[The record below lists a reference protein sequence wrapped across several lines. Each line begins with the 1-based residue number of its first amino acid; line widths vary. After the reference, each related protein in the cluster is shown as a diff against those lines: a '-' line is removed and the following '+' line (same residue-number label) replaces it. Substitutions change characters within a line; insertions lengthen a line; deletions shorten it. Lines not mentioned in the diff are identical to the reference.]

1 MAPPDTNILRV
12 DILRTV
18 NFDGINNTILFDNKS
33 QRDTYFNSKI
43 LYSLNSQQQRVNL
56 SMSGTYQRR
65 QWIMRFNSNYNTII
79 NDSNYMRYKN
89 GNEDWIYCFIVDV
102 MWINPN
108 DCEIAFIVDSVNTY
122 IYDVNWKPC
131 LVEREHSSVE
141 TLPSY
146 ENENVSFS
154 NYIESSQELYV
165 ADDYVTE
172 YGKTFLGIDTVNK
185 SISNPDYGFIIQM
198 SPDFGVID
206 NNISLIPQDYTLCV
220 NGVYSEWAYVFL
232 PSPSALNIFMNIC
245 KQKNYNMEEIKSIYS
260 IPTIFFTNLYSTD
273 NENVASLGLTDIFL
287 EAKKITA
294 TPYPFETKIYT
305 IYNKIKEI
313 SALTNTII
321 PSVPIKCDINLNSSI
336 VTNIKCYNSPYMYI
350 TLYTPSGKLKIEP
363 QYING
368 FITNNEEVTLNF
380 SLYWSI
386 FNTSFS
392 LALNANTYSKIT
404 APQNY
409 NSSMFKV
416 NLSPMPTHTSIIDA
430 QSQWWRENKF
440 SILSNVGLAAFS
452 IASGVG
458 AIDMPTSI
466 AMPQNAKG
474 GTRSNNY
481 RQDYEVMGGAA
492 SLLNTVDKI
501 YKASKLPDYEN
512 TQLSGIDSVSSRIPP
527 VIVVTSRLITEELQQ
542 LNDYFNMFGYFV
554 NKIQIPTLFR
564 DGINKYR
571 QRWEFLKASLPVIF
585 ATKNSK
591 NMLIQKED
599 IPYANILEIKS
610 ILNNGITFW
619 NYSANIDD
627 EFGDYT
633 LDNEVV

>member
-43 LYSLNSQQQRVNL
+43 LYSLNSEQQRVNL

-165 ADDYVTE
+165 ADDYVTD
-172 YGKTFLGIDTVNK
+172 YGKTFLGIDVTNK
-185 SISNPDYGFIIQM
+185 SISNPDYGFIIEVAK
-198 SPDFGVID
+198 DFFGELTDLKGYNICL
-206 NNISLIPQDYTLCV
+206 NN
-220 NGVYSEWAYVFL
+220 VYSEYMYVFL
-232 PSPSALNIFMNIC
+232 PTASNLNVYLTIC
-245 KQKNYNMEEIKSIYS
+245 RVSGYNMEQIKAIYS
-260 IPTIFFTNLYSTD
+260 IPNIFFTNLFTINED
-273 NENVASLGLTDIFL
+273 NKASLGNTDIIIH
-287 EAKKITA
+287 KNKITSA
-294 TPYPFETKIYT
+294 GIEANYYI
-305 IYNKIKEI
+305 IYNSERAFDELIDTKVPPI
-313 SALTNTII
+313 
-321 PSVPIKCDINLNSSI
+321 PIKCDINLNSLI
-336 VTNIKCYNSPYMYI
+336 VTNVKCYNSPYMYI

-386 FNTSFS
+386 FNTGFS

-416 NLSPMPTHTSIIDA
+416 NLSPMPSHNSIIDA

-440 SILSNVGLAAFS
+440 SIISNAGLAAIS

-458 AIDMPTSI
+458 ALDMASSI

-492 SLLNTVDKI
+492 SLLNTVDKL

-554 NKIQIPTLFR
+554 NKIKIPTLFR

-571 QRWEFLKASLPVIF
+571 QRWEFLKTSLPVIF

-633 LDNEVV
+633 LENEVI

>member
-43 LYSLNSQQQRVNL
+43 LYSLNSEQQRVNL

-89 GNEDWIYCFIVDV
+89 GNEDWIYCFILDV

-122 IYDVNWKPC
+122 IYAVNWKPC

-165 ADDYVTE
+165 DDDYVTD
-172 YGKTFLGIDTVNK
+172 YGKTFLGISATNK
-185 SISNPDYGFIIQM
+185 SISNPEYGFIIEVAKNF
-198 SPDFGVID
+198 FGELTDLRGYNVCL
-206 NNISLIPQDYTLCV
+206 NS
-220 NGVYSEWAYVFL
+220 VYSEYMYVFL
-232 PSPSALNIFMNIC
+232 PTPAMLNLFLTDRRFSG
-245 KQKNYNMEEIKSIYS
+245 YNMEEIKAIYS
-260 IPTIFFTNLYSTD
+260 IPNIFFTNLFTTG
-273 NENVASLGLTDIFL
+273 ENNKASLGNTDIIIQ
-287 EAKKITA
+287 KIESTSA
-294 TPYPFETKIYT
+294 VGNIIYYI
-305 IYNKIKEI
+305 IYNSER
-313 SALTNTII
+313 ALDELLDTKVPAI
-321 PSVPIKCDINLNSSI
+321 PIKCDINLNSSI
-336 VTNIKCYNSPYMYI
+336 VTNVKCYNSPYMYI

-392 LALNANTYSKIT
+392 LSLNANTYSKIT

-416 NLSPMPTHTSIIDA
+416 SFSPMPSHNSIIDA

-440 SILSNVGLAAFS
+440 SIISNAGLAAIS

-458 AIDMPTSI
+458 ALDMASSI
-466 AMPQNAKG
+466 SMPQNAKG

-554 NKIQIPTLFR
+554 NKIQIPTLFKN
-564 DGINKYR
+564 GINKYR
-571 QRWEFLKASLPVIF
+571 KRWEFLKTSLPVIF

-633 LDNEVV
+633 LENEVI

>member
-43 LYSLNSQQQRVNL
+43 LYSLNSEQQRVNL

-165 ADDYVTE
+165 ADDYVTD
-172 YGKTFLGIDTVNK
+172 YGKTFLGIDTINK
-185 SISNPDYGFIIQM
+185 SISNPDYGFIIEATKG
-198 SPDFGVID
+198 FLGTAAEAGRY
-206 NNISLIPQDYTLCV
+206 NICLND
-220 NGVYSEWAYVFL
+220 VYSEYAYIFL
-232 PSPSALNIFMNIC
+232 PTPSDLNVYLTSKRIGGS
-245 KQKNYNMEEIKSIYS
+245 NMEEINAIYS
-260 IPTIFFTNLYSTD
+260 IPNIFFTNLFTTD
-273 NENVASLGLTDIFL
+273 EDDKASIGNTDIIIQ
-287 EAKKITA
+287 KVKMIT
-294 TPYPFETKIYT
+294 YEIESIYYL
-305 IYNKIKEI
+305 IYNSERFLDEFINVTVPPI
-313 SALTNTII
+313 
-321 PSVPIKCDINLNSSI
+321 PIKCDINLNSAI
-336 VTNIKCYNSPYMYI
+336 VTNSKCYNSPYMYI

-363 QYING
+363 QYINN

-392 LALNANTYSKIT
+392 LALNSNTYSKIT

-416 NLSPMPTHTSIIDA
+416 NLSPMPSHNSIIDA

-440 SILSNVGLAAFS
+440 SIISNTGLAIAS

-458 AIDMPTSI
+458 AINMPTSI
-466 AMPQNAKG
+466 ATPQNAKG

-492 SLLNTVDKI
+492 SLLNTVDKL

-554 NKIQIPTLFR
+554 NKIQIPTLFKN
-564 DGINKYR
+564 GINKYR
-571 QRWEFLKASLPVIF
+571 KRWEFLKTSLPVIF

>member
-165 ADDYVTE
+165 ADDYITD
-172 YGKTFLGIDTVNK
+172 YGKTFLDISNINK
-185 SISNPDYGFIIQM
+185 SISNPDYGFIIEM
-198 SPDFGVID
+198 SPDFGAIKSIIKD
-206 NNISLIPQDYTLCV
+206 YNICV

-232 PSPSALNIFMNIC
+232 PSASTLNAFMAICRINEYNI
-245 KQKNYNMEEIKSIYS
+245 EEIKKIYS
-260 IPTIFFTNLYSTD
+260 IPTVLFTNLYSTD
-273 NENVASLGLTDIFL
+273 KSAVASLGATDIFL
-287 EAKKITA
+287 ELKTISTGQPVIT
-294 TPYPFETKIYT
+294 TNFYIIYNTNKTFSELTETKI
-305 IYNKIKEI
+305 
-313 SALTNTII
+313 
-321 PSVPIKCDINLNSSI
+321 PPVPIKCDINLNSSI
-336 VTNIKCYNSPYMYI
+336 VTNSKCYNSPYMYI

-416 NLSPMPTHTSIIDA
+416 SLSPMPTHNSIIDA

-440 SILSNVGLAAFS
+440 SIISNTGLAIAS

-458 AIDMPTSI
+458 AINMPTSI
-466 AMPQNAKG
+466 ATPQNAKG

-492 SLLNTVDKI
+492 SLLNTVDKL

-554 NKIQIPTLFR
+554 NKIKIPTLFR

-571 QRWEFLKASLPVIF
+571 QRWEFLKTSLPVIF

-633 LDNEVV
+633 LENEVI

>member
-165 ADDYVTE
+165 ADDYITD
-172 YGKTFLGIDTVNK
+172 YGKNFLDISNINK
-185 SISNPDYGFIIQM
+185 SISNPDYGFIIEM
-198 SPDFGVID
+198 SPDFGAIKSIIKD
-206 NNISLIPQDYTLCV
+206 YNICV

-232 PSPSALNIFMNIC
+232 PSASALNAFMAICRINEYNI
-245 KQKNYNMEEIKSIYS
+245 EEIKKIYS
-260 IPTIFFTNLYSTD
+260 IPTVLFTNLYSTD
-273 NENVASLGLTDIFL
+273 KSAVASLGATDIFL
-287 EAKKITA
+287 ELKTISTGQPVIT
-294 TPYPFETKIYT
+294 TNFYIIYNTNKTFSELTETKI
-305 IYNKIKEI
+305 
-313 SALTNTII
+313 
-321 PSVPIKCDINLNSSI
+321 PPVPIKCDINLNSSI
-336 VTNIKCYNSPYMYI
+336 VTNSKCYNSPYMYI

-416 NLSPMPTHTSIIDA
+416 NLSPMPTHNSIIDA

-440 SILSNVGLAAFS
+440 SILSNTGLAIAS

-458 AIDMPTSI
+458 AINMPTSI
-466 AMPQNAKG
+466 ATPQNAKG

-481 RQDYEVMGGAA
+481 RQDYEIMGGAA
-492 SLLNTVDKI
+492 SLLNTVDKL

-554 NKIQIPTLFR
+554 NKIKIPTLFR

-571 QRWEFLKASLPVIF
+571 QRWEFLKTSLPVIF

-633 LDNEVV
+633 LENEVI

>member
-43 LYSLNSQQQRVNL
+43 LYSLNSEQQRVNL

-108 DCEIAFIVDSVNTY
+108 DCEIAFIIDSVNTY

-131 LVEREHSSVE
+131 LVEREHTVNDDTPSFE
-141 TLPSY
+141 T
-146 ENENVSFS
+146 ENISFS
-154 NYIESSQELYV
+154 NYIEKTEELYV
-165 ADDYVTE
+165 ADIYIRD
-172 YGKTFLGIDTVNK
+172 YGKSFLDIPNPNI
-185 SISNPDYGFIIQM
+185 SLSNPEYGFIIECSQ
-198 SPDFGVID
+198 DFEPLK
-206 NNISLIPQDYTLCV
+206 SLTKDYNVCV
-220 NGVYSEWAYVFL
+220 NGVYSEWGYIFL
-232 PSPSALNIFMNIC
+232 PTATYLNKFMSVCRIND
-245 KQKNYNMEEIKSIYS
+245 YNMKEINNIYS
-260 IPTIFFTNLYSTD
+260 IPNFVFLNLFETD
-273 NENVASLGLTDIFL
+273 TESIASLGNTDIYL
-287 EAKKITA
+287 ELKTLSTGQPIIT
-294 TPYPFETKIYT
+294 TNFYI
-305 IYNKIKEI
+305 IYN
-313 SALTNTII
+313 TNKTFSELLNTKTPVIPIRCNIDLHDNSII
-321 PSVPIKCDINLNSSI
+321 NS
-336 VTNIKCYNSPYMYI
+336 KCYNSPYMYI
-350 TLYTPSGKLKIEP
+350 TLYTPNSKLKIET
-363 QYING
+363 QYISS
-368 FITNNEEVTLNF
+368 FLSNNEQTEF
-380 SLYWSI
+380 RFDLYWSI
-386 FNTSFS
+386 FNTGFS
-392 LALNANTYSKIT
+392 LAIDPSRYSKT
-404 APQNY
+404 E
-409 NSSMFKV
+409 NSSKTNATMFKV
-416 NLSPMPTHTSIIDA
+416 NLSAMPTHNSIIDA
-430 QSQWWRENKF
+430 QAQWWRENRF
-440 SILSNVGLAAFS
+440 SILSNIGMAAVS
-452 IASGVG
+452 IASGIG
-458 AIDMPTSI
+458 AIDMPTTI
-466 AMPQNAKG
+466 ATPQTAKG

-501 YKASKLPDYEN
+501 YRASKLPDYEG
-512 TQLSGIDSVSSRIPP
+512 TQLSGIDSVSAQIPP
-527 VIVVTSRLITEELQQ
+527 VIVVISTLIDEEIRQ
-542 LNDYFNMFGYFV
+542 LDDYFSLFGYNV
-554 NKIQIPTLFR
+554 NYIKIPLLFSG
-564 DGINKYR
+564 GINKYR
-571 QRWEFLKASLPVIF
+571 KRWQYLKTSIPNIY

-633 LDNEVV
+633 LENEVI

>member
-43 LYSLNSQQQRVNL
+43 LYSLNSEQQRVNL

-122 IYDVNWKPC
+122 IYNVNWKPC

-165 ADDYVTE
+165 ADDYITD
-172 YGKTFLGIDTVNK
+172 YGKTFLDISNINK
-185 SISNPDYGFIIQM
+185 SISNPDYGFIIEM
-198 SPDFGVID
+198 SPDFGAIKSIIKD
-206 NNISLIPQDYTLCV
+206 YNICV

-232 PSPSALNIFMNIC
+232 PSASALNVFMAIC
-245 KQKNYNMEEIKSIYS
+245 RMNEYNMEEIKKIYS
-260 IPTIFFTNLYSTD
+260 IPTVLFTNLYSTD
-273 NENVASLGLTDIFL
+273 KSAVASLGATDVFL
-287 EAKKITA
+287 ELKTISTGQPIIT
-294 TPYPFETKIYT
+294 TNFYIIYNTNKTFSELTETKI
-305 IYNKIKEI
+305 
-313 SALTNTII
+313 
-321 PSVPIKCDINLNSSI
+321 PPVPIKCDINLNSSI
-336 VTNIKCYNSPYMYI
+336 VTNSKCYNSPYMYI

-416 NLSPMPTHTSIIDA
+416 NLSPMPTHNSIIDA

-440 SILSNVGLAAFS
+440 SILSNVGLAVAS

-458 AIDMPTSI
+458 AINMPTSI
-466 AMPQNAKG
+466 ATPQNAKG

-527 VIVVTSRLITEELQQ
+527 VIIVTSRLITEELQQ

-571 QRWEFLKASLPVIF
+571 QRWEFLKTSLPVIF

-633 LDNEVV
+633 LENEVI

>member
-108 DCEIAFIVDSVNTY
+108 DCEIEFIVDSVNTY

-131 LVEREHSSVE
+131 LVEREHTLNDE
-141 TLPSY
+141 TVSY
-146 ENENVSFS
+146 EGENVSFS
-154 NYIESSQELYV
+154 NYREIYLDLSVNDY
-165 ADDYVTE
+165 YVTD
-172 YGKTFLGIDTVNK
+172 YAKTFLDLPTISKNL
-185 SISNPDYGFIIQM
+185 SNPHYGFIIEV
-198 SPDFGVID
+198 SPDFGNIEGINNNYATCI
-206 NNISLIPQDYTLCV
+206 NNI
-220 NGVYSEWAYVFL
+220 YSQYAYLFL
-232 PSPSALNIFMNIC
+232 PTADLLQEFMDAC
-245 KQKNYNMEEIKSIYS
+245 RKLEYNMEEIKNIYS
-260 IPTIFFTNLYSTD
+260 IPSVFLMNLKATD
-273 NENVASLGLTDIFL
+273 DNNVAQLSNS
-287 EAKKITA
+287 
-294 TPYPFETKIYT
+294 KIY
-305 IYNKIKEI
+305 IRKKETASPSQAPAATYYI
-313 SALTNTII
+313 LYTTDEYFSNTNAKT
-321 PSVPIKCDINLNSSI
+321 PEVPITCNIDLNSPI
-336 VTNIKCYNSPYMYI
+336 ITNKKCYNSPFMYL
-350 TLYTPSGKLKIEP
+350 TLYTPSGKLKLET
-363 QYING
+363 QYINN
-368 FITNNEEVTLNF
+368 FIQNNGKITLNF
-380 SLYWSI
+380 SLFWSYL
-386 FNTSFS
+386 NTSYS
-392 LALNANTYSKIT
+392 LAINPVSYNKIESDI
-404 APQNY
+404 NY

-416 NLSPMPTHTSIIDA
+416 SLSPMPSHNSIIDA
-430 QSQWWRENKF
+430 QTQWIRENKF
-440 SILSNVGLAAFS
+440 SIISNIGMAAVS

-458 AIDMPTSI
+458 AINMPTSI
-466 AMPQNAKG
+466 ATPQTAKG

-492 SLLNTVDKI
+492 SLLNTVDKL
-501 YKASKLPDYEN
+501 YKASKLADYEG
-512 TQLSGIDSVSSRIPP
+512 TQLSGIDSVSSKTPP
-527 VIVVTSRLITEELQQ
+527 VIIVASILIPDELQQ
-542 LNDYFNMFGYFV
+542 LNDYFSLFGYYV
-554 NKIQIPTLFR
+554 NQIKMPNLFLN
-564 DGINKYR
+564 GIHKYR
-571 QRWEFLKASLPVIF
+571 RRWQYLKTSLPATF

>member
-165 ADDYVTE
+165 ADDYVTD
-172 YGKTFLGIDTVNK
+172 YGKTFLDMSTVNK
-185 SISNPDYGFIIQM
+185 NLSNPEYGFIIEC
-198 SPDFGVID
+198 SPDFANIEGISAKYTTCI
-206 NNISLIPQDYTLCV
+206 NN
-220 NGVYSEWAYVFL
+220 VYSEWAYVFL
-232 PSPSALNIFMNIC
+232 TDASHLQLFMAIC
-245 KQKNYNMEEIKSIYS
+245 RANEYNMEEIKNIYS
-260 IPTIFFTNLYSTD
+260 IPNVLLTNLYSTD
-273 NENVASLGLTDIFL
+273 DSTIASLGTEDIFL
-287 EAKKITA
+287 EFKSVGASSPQKTVNYYVIHTSRKILEFMGGDT
-294 TPYPFETKIYT
+294 TPV
-305 IYNKIKEI
+305 
-313 SALTNTII
+313 
-321 PSVPIKCDINLNSSI
+321 VPVKCDINLNSSI
-336 VTNIKCYNSPYMYI
+336 VTNSKCYNSPYMYI
-350 TLYTPSGKLKIEP
+350 TLYTPSGKFKIEP

-380 SLYWSI
+380 NLYWSI

-392 LALNANTYSKIT
+392 LAINPNTYSKIT

-409 NSSMFKV
+409 NGSMFKV
-416 NLSPMPTHTSIIDA
+416 NLSPMPSHNSIIDA

-440 SILSNVGLAAFS
+440 SIISNVGLAAAS

-458 AIDMPTSI
+458 AINMPTSI
-466 AMPQNAKG
+466 ATPQNAKG

-554 NKIQIPTLFR
+554 NKIQIPTLFKN
-564 DGINKYR
+564 GINKYR
-571 QRWEFLKASLPVIF
+571 RRWEFLKTSLPVIF

-633 LDNEVV
+633 LENEVI

>member
-165 ADDYVTE
+165 ADDYITD
-172 YGKTFLGIDTVNK
+172 YGKNFLDISNINK
-185 SISNPDYGFIIQM
+185 SISNPDYGFIIEM
-198 SPDFGVID
+198 SPDFGAIKSIIKD
-206 NNISLIPQDYTLCV
+206 YNICV
-220 NGVYSEWAYVFL
+220 NGVYSEWTYVFL
-232 PSPSALNIFMNIC
+232 PSASALNAFMAICRINEYNI
-245 KQKNYNMEEIKSIYS
+245 EEIKKIYS
-260 IPTIFFTNLYSTD
+260 IPTVLFTNLYSTD
-273 NENVASLGLTDIFL
+273 KSAVASLGATDIFL
-287 EAKKITA
+287 ELKTISTGQPVIT
-294 TPYPFETKIYT
+294 TNFYIIYNTNKTFSELTETKI
-305 IYNKIKEI
+305 
-313 SALTNTII
+313 
-321 PSVPIKCDINLNSSI
+321 PPVPIKCDINLNSSI
-336 VTNIKCYNSPYMYI
+336 VTNSKCYNSPYMYI

-416 NLSPMPTHTSIIDA
+416 NLSPMPTHNSIIDA

-440 SILSNVGLAAFS
+440 SIISNTGLAIAS

-458 AIDMPTSI
+458 AINMPTSI
-466 AMPQNAKG
+466 ATPQNAKG

-492 SLLNTVDKI
+492 SLLNTVDKL

-554 NKIQIPTLFR
+554 NKIKIPTLFR

-571 QRWEFLKASLPVIF
+571 QRWEFLKTSLPVIF

-633 LDNEVV
+633 LENEVI